1 MLTAVPGN
9 PFKFTAPAGTDV
21 TVVSL
26 SRNAGPNEPA
36 FRYAAQP
43 LDVVV
48 VDIGDGKHL
57 PGATFTVL
65 DGRRVLRALAPF
77 ATNPPKGEFFFQ
89 EVIVKGQNISLA
101 LLGSVVPA
109 DPAIAWTIEGV

>member
-1 MLTAVPGN
+1 MLTSVPGN
-9 PFKFTAPAGTDV
+9 PFKFTAPAGADV

-26 SRNAGPNEPA
+26 SRSAGPNQPA

-43 LDVVV
+43 LAIAPVN
-48 VDIGDGKHL
+48 IGNGKSL

-65 DGRRVLRALAPF
+65 NGRRVLRALAPF
-77 ATNPPKGEFFFQ
+77 ATTPPKGEFFFQ
-89 EVIVKGQNISLA
+89 EVIVNGQNISVV
-101 LLGSVVPA
+101 LLGSVVPD